1 MKSNAFTDFIRFHI
15 FRCISLEQLLSLQ
28 IKINNLKN
36 KLKNIIKVIAFAGVG
51 LLLFWLVYRD
61 FDFADLLKKM
71 SCLDYKWF
79 VLMAIL
85 GLLSHIS
92 RTMRW
97 QMLLE
102 SDGKKPR
109 FINTFL
115 AVINGYFANIAVP
128 RLGEVTRCAVVS
140 KYEKIPFPKV
150 LGTMVSER
158 LVDVVVLLIYTVIA
172 FVVASGQLSL
182 FFTNNPDLGENLSFI
197 ISWPFIFGAVLAG
210 IIGIYFVIRIAK
222 GHFNRYKIFEKISV
236 FINGFWDGIISLK
249 KMKNPILF
257 VFHSIFIWTMY
268 FLMLYVCFFAFDSM
282 HNLNISAA
290 LVLFVAGSFGMVA
303 PAPNGI
309 GAYHFMV
316 IQTLLIYG
324 ISQNDAAG
332 FALIVHGLQT
342 VLLILLGL
350 ISFIL
355 IPIVNKND

>member
-1 MKSNAFTDFIRFHI
+1 LDK
-15 FRCISLEQLLSLQ
+15 
-28 IKINNLKN
+28 
-36 KLKNIIKVIAFAGVG
+36 KLKNIIKIIVFTSVG
-51 LLLFWLVYRD
+51 LFLFWLVYRD
-61 FDFADLLKKM
+61 FDFADLL
-71 SCLDYKWF
+71 SRLSQLNYEWF
-79 VLMAIL
+79 ILMAAI
-85 GLLSHIS
+85 GLISHIS

-102 SDGKKPR
+102 SNGEKPR

-158 LVDVVVLLIYTVIA
+158 LVDVIVLILYTIVA
-172 FVVASGQLSL
+172 FVVGSSQLKA
-182 FFTNNPDLGENLSFI
+182 FVKNNPDLGKNLDFLLSWPILFGILLCAILGIVVLVLIARGKFNKYKLFAKIASFI
-197 ISWPFIFGAVLAG
+197 NS
-210 IIGIYFVIRIAK
+210 
-222 GHFNRYKIFEKISV
+222 
-236 FINGFWDGIISLK
+236 FWEGIISLK
-249 KMKNPILF
+249 KVKKPF
-257 VFHSIFIWTMY
+257 VFILHSLFIWAMY

-282 HNLNISAA
+282 SNLGLSAA

-309 GAYHFMV
+309 GAYHFMI

-324 ISQNDAAG
+324 ISKQDAAS

-342 VLLILLGL
+342 VLLIILGVL
-350 ISFIL
+350 SFVL
-355 IPIVNKND
+355 IPIVNKTK